1 MASRHLARV
10 RAMQAL
16 YAHQFQTDID
26 PLELLEDDLKN
37 EPSDNIDVE
46 LSKDLLKGQ
55 KKHLEEIDKIITV
68 AAPEWPIEKINA
80 VDLAV
85 LRIAIY
91 ELLFLKSTPPKVA
104 IDEAVEVAKQFGGEN
119 SHRFVNGVLGTIYR
133 QSPRYEQETTDNK
146 KES

>member
-1 MASRHLARV
+1 MPSRHLGRV

-16 YAHQFQTDID
+16 YAHQFQPQID
-26 PLELLEDDLKN
+26 PQALLEDDLKN
-37 EPSDNIDVE
+37 EPSDNIDIE
-46 LSKDLLKGQ
+46 LAQSLLEGQ
-55 KKHLEEIDKIITV
+55 KKHLKEIDQIISV

-85 LRIAIY
+85 LRIAVY

-104 IDEAVEVAKQFGGEN
+104 IDEAVEIAKQFGGEN

-133 QSPRYEQETTDNK
+133 KSPRYEE
-146 KES
+146 E

>member
-1 MASRHLARV
+1 
-10 RAMQAL
+10 MQAL
-16 YAHQFQTDID
+16 YAHIFQKDIS

-46 LSKDLLKGQ
+46 LSKTLLEGYR
-55 KKHLEEIDKIITV
+55 KHSQEIDKIIMV

-85 LRIAIY
+85 LRLAIF
-91 ELLFLKSTPPKVA
+91 ELLFFKEVPPKVA

-133 QSPRYEQETTDNK
+133 QSPRYEQEPK
-146 KES
+146 KSQTKKNN

>member
-16 YAHQFQTDID
+16 FAHQFQPKIV
-26 PLELLEDDLKN
+26 PLKLLEDDLKN
-37 EPSDNIDVE
+37 EPNDNIDIE
-46 LSKDLLKGQ
+46 LAQKLLRGQ
-55 KKHLEEIDKIITV
+55 KKHSEEIDKIITV

-85 LRIAIY
+85 LRVAIF
-91 ELLFLKSTPPKVA
+91 ELLFLKETPPKVA
-104 IDEAVEVAKQFGGEN
+104 IDEAVEVAKQFGGDN

-133 QSPRYEQETTDNK
+133 QSPRYEQEKDK
-146 KES
+146 D

>member
-1 MASRHLARV
+1 
-10 RAMQAL
+10 MQAL
-16 YAHQFQTDID
+16 YANKFQPDID

-37 EPSDNIDVE
+37 EPSDNIDVD
-46 LSKDLLKGQ
+46 LSKTLLEGY
-55 KKHLEEIDKIITV
+55 KKHNSEVDKIIMV

-85 LRIAIY
+85 LRIAVF
-91 ELLFLKSTPPKVA
+91 ELLFLKEVPPKVA

-133 QSPRYEQETTDNK
+133 QSPRYETEKDSPK
-146 KES
+146 KE